1 MGRNQARK
9 ERGGGG
15 GVGRRGRRGRQ
26 RRKREEEWEEGE
38 DEEEEEEEGERE
50 PSVRR
55 NSTGRRCVASA
66 DGATEA
72 QEVEWVDW

>member
-1 MGRNQARK
+1 MSEKTLEPKGRGPAFSPLDMDL
-9 ERGGGG
+9 G
-15 GVGRRGRRGRQ
+15 
-26 RRKREEEWEEGE
+26 

-50 PSVRR
+50 QSRRR

-72 QEVEWVDW
+72 QEVDCNQL

>member
-1 MGRNQARK
+1 MSEKPLEPKDRSPAVSPLDTDLGDK
-9 ERGGGG
+9 E
-15 GVGRRGRRGRQ
+15 
-26 RRKREEEWEEGE
+26 EDEE

>member
-1 MGRNQARK
+1 MSEKPLEPKDRSPAVSPLDTDLGDK
-9 ERGGGG
+9 E
-15 GVGRRGRRGRQ
+15 
-26 RRKREEEWEEGE
+26 E
-38 DEEEEEEEGERE
+38 DEEEEEEGERE